1 MPQVAQLII
10 AEPGFE
16 PRQSWPSA
24 LELLLLG
31 SRGWVKLGTEMQCPQ
46 SAGPALALKNLPLLQ
61 GVSKV
66 NREDFRCPWG
76 LLQAEAPATK
86 DDLTSSTCHSCY
98 AQQLCLENDDGV
110 RFKSLENGLLFLS
123 VLIKVKVFYFPA

>member
-1 MPQVAQLII
+1 MNNLPQVAQLII

-31 SRGWVKLGTEMQCPQ
+31 GGGWVKLGTEMQCLQ
-46 SAGPALALKNLPLLQ
+46 SACPALALKNLPLLQ

-76 LLQAEAPATK
+76 LVLAEAPATE
-86 DDLTSSTCHSCY
+86 DDLTSSSVSFPLRS
-98 AQQLCLENDDGV
+98 AA
-110 RFKSLENGLLFLS
+110 SLG
-123 VLIKVKVFYFPA
+123 K